1 MFDDDTNRDDLIGLV
16 SSLGDEDLEIF
27 SKVVNETI
35 IFDEGKWNI
44 QQKLDWI
51 STRLSRIQ
59 SQWHTFFNKRI

>member
-59 SQWHTFFNKRI
+59 SQWHTFFIKRI